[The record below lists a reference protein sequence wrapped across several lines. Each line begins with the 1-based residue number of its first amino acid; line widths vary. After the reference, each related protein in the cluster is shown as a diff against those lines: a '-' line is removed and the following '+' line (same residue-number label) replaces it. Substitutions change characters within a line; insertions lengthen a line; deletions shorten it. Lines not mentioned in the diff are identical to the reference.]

1 MEMLVLLFSMASSRV
16 RANIGTEISK
26 PVTFP
31 SGPTLSESK
40 SVVVPVP
47 QPTSSMESPF

>member
-1 MEMLVLLFSMASSRV
+1 MLVLLFPIASSRV
-16 RANIGTEISK
+16 RANIGTEISN

-31 SGPTLSESK
+31 SGPTLLDSK

-47 QPTSSMESPF
+47 QPTSSTESPF